1 MRHQQSLDEKL
12 NVLARTLG
20 WDLPFAFGGAMLWC
34 GFYATGLWAEV
45 FWLFPVLVIACVSYS
60 LTMLAVLRSPAPVRA
75 LLVGLSPG
83 LALALAW
90 NSATANDALARSA
103 IFTTAALLL
112 MPIALWLLVR
122 LALQV
127 KSNYAFK
134 PTAGEVF
141 RSNRPLLAG
150 GGLTRR

>member
-1 MRHQQSLDEKL
+1 L
-12 NVLARTLG
+12 LARLNTSTTNRLSLHS
-20 WDLPFAFGGAMLWC
+20 DLLHCPPRWIRIRSYPGVREIGVTSA
-34 GFYATGLWAEV
+34 

-60 LTMLAVLRSPAPVRA
+60 LTMLAVLRSSAPVRA

-90 NSATANDALARSA
+90 NSAPANDALARSA
-103 IFTTAALLL
+103 IFTTAALVLV
-112 MPIALWLLVR
+112 PIALWLPVR
-122 LALQV
+122 LAQQV

-134 PTAGEVF
+134 PTAGEVI
-141 RSNRPLLAG
+141 RTNQPSRAG